1 MTAVINPYSWKFTSF
16 YHRIKQSFSLE
27 VSPAASLIRELD
39 EFQMIAPKYATLHKI
54 VAYLTAHSDS
64 RLQTALENKF
74 KEASLSD
81 VKASLSS
88 IATYSLSTGCLK
100 MLDVC
105 QKIAGLH
112 QLKGLAQVNDVIQ
125 LARADA
131 LVAPKPLRTF
141 TAISDSLKRRW
152 HQNAGIFSKAMQ
164 YFIQTMTWSYS
175 IDLDRPPNSYW
186 MAQNQWTFFRT
197 FIDDVLR
204 IETLFLNF
212 FSTTWRAALAGLGV
226 LASLVGFKYL
236 YNRFNLGSPEGL
248 DRNQFRN
255 LLAEARAGRLQQ
267 TEGRTQQIEMLE
279 SCLSTPPGQKPRIPL
294 LIGPPGVGKTQVVE
308 GLAIKIVKGEIPALK
323 DKKMFAVNTADL
335 LDFG

>member
-125 LARADA
+125 LARGRCARRA
-131 LVAPKPLRTF
+131 ETPKNVYGHF
-141 TAISDSLKRRW
+141 
-152 HQNAGIFSKAMQ
+152 
-164 YFIQTMTWSYS
+164 
-175 IDLDRPPNSYW
+175 
-186 MAQNQWTFFRT
+186 
-197 FIDDVLR
+197 
-204 IETLFLNF
+204 
-212 FSTTWRAALAGLGV
+212 
-226 LASLVGFKYL
+226 
-236 YNRFNLGSPEGL
+236 
-248 DRNQFRN
+248 
-255 LLAEARAGRLQQ
+255 
-267 TEGRTQQIEMLE
+267 
-279 SCLSTPPGQKPRIPL
+279 
-294 LIGPPGVGKTQVVE
+294 
-308 GLAIKIVKGEIPALK
+308 
-323 DKKMFAVNTADL
+323 
-335 LDFG
+335 